1 MNDTIAAIATSL
13 GTSSI
18 SIIRVS
24 GKEAISI
31 VNKIFKGKDLEK
43 VPTHTISY
51 GHIMDSDSIVD
62 EVLVSVMKSPKS
74 FTTEDVVE
82 INCHGGIIA
91 TKKVLERVLLAGA
104 RLATPGE
111 FTQRAFLNGRID
123 LVEAEGIMDLISA
136 KTEKMQKLAIN
147 QLGGKISKMIH
158 NLRKKISKIIANIE
172 VNIDYPEYDDIKI
185 LTNED
190 ILPNL
195 IGIKEEMVT
204 ILKDSQNVKEIK
216 EGIKVAII
224 GKPNVGKSSLL
235 NSLIE
240 EEKAIVTDIPG
251 TTRDIVEGSLS
262 IDGIPI
268 QIIDT
273 AGIRET
279 EDQVEN
285 IGVQKSLEYIE
296 KADFILFV
304 LNNNEFLTNEE
315 KELYE
320 KINKKNHLILI
331 NKIDLKKKIEIEK
344 FPKEKIVFM
353 SLKENKG
360 IDLLKKKIKD
370 IYHLEQIEV
379 ENPSYLTNARSIALL
394 KESLEKILSAIDQI
408 KIGMPIDIVEI
419 DIKDAWNTLGK
430 IIGETYEEELLD
442 QLFSQFCLGK

>member
-1 MNDTIAAIATSL
+1 MNDTIAAIATSI
-13 GTSSI
+13 GIGSI

-24 GKEAISI
+24 GKDSIAI

-91 TKKVLERVLLAGA
+91 TKKVLESVLLKGA
-104 RLATPGE
+104 RLANPGE
-111 FTQRAFLNGRID
+111 FTERAFLNGRID
-123 LVEAEGIMDLISA
+123 LLEAEGIMDIIEA

-158 NLRKKISKIIANIE
+158 NLREKISKIITNIE
-172 VNIDYPEYDDIKI
+172 VNIDYPEYDDIKV

-195 IGIKEEMVT
+195 TNIKEEMVT
-204 ILKDSQNVKEIK
+204 ILKDSENINEIK
-216 EGIKVAII
+216 KGIKIAII

-251 TTRDIVEGSLS
+251 TTRDIVEGSIA
-262 IDGIPI
+262 IDGIPF

-273 AGIRET
+273 AGIRNT
-279 EDQVEN
+279 EDKVEN
-285 IGVQKSLEYIE
+285 IGVKKSLEYIE

-304 LNNNEFLTNEE
+304 LNNNEKITKEE
-315 KELYE
+315 LELFE
-320 KINKKNHLILI
+320 KIQKKNYLILI
-331 NKIDLKKKIEIEK
+331 NKMDLEKKIEEKHFSKDHIIE
-344 FPKEKIVFM
+344 M

-360 IDLLKKKIKD
+360 IEELKNKIKE

-379 ENPSYLTNARSIALL
+379 ENPSYLTSARSIALL
-394 KESLEKILSAIDQI
+394 KEALEEINSAIYQI
-408 KIGMPIDIVEI
+408 NEGMEIDMVEI
-419 DIKDAWNTLGK
+419 DIRNAWNTLGL